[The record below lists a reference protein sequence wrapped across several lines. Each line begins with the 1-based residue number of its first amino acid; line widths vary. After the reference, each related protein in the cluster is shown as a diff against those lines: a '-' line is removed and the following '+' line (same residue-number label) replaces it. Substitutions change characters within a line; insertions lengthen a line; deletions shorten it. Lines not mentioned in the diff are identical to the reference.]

1 MQIRQQ
7 GHPIHMFDGI
17 IELIR
22 DYDNAIVMNRVED
35 NKLLKLNGT
44 LSNSQ
49 NFANLAQHNSNLSS
63 NLL

>member
-7 GHPIHMFDGI
+7 VHPIHMFDGI
-17 IELIR
+17 IEVIR
-22 DYDNAIVMNRVED
+22 DYDNAIVMNGVE
-35 NKLLKLNGT
+35 NNELLNLNGT

-63 NLL
+63 SLL